1 VLLLPAG
8 DSILTRLGMSLYCGV
23 LLTYWAVLTFAR
35 VPAEPE
41 TDSAEWAAELDSWLG
56 PPRERAHS

>member
-1 VLLLPAG
+1 
-8 DSILTRLGMSLYCGV
+8 MSLYCGV

>member
-1 VLLLPAG
+1 
-8 DSILTRLGMSLYCGV
+8 
-23 LLTYWAVLTFAR
+23 

-41 TDSAEWAAELDSWLG
+41 TDAGEWAAELDSWLG